1 MDKLTNYRHYIQAL
15 LQEQTQGQTIGG
27 DIETE
32 VIFDLDRDRYLLID
46 LGWQEHQRI
55 YNCVIHLEIK
65 DSKIWIQRN
74 QTDKPIADVLI
85 AMGVVKEDIVLG
97 LQPPYIRQ
105 YINLGI
111 TQPNNFKYQK
121 RSS

>member
-1 MDKLTNYRHYIQAL
+1 MDKLSNYRQSIKEFL
-15 LQEQTQGQTIGG
+15 IEQTKSKVVGG

-32 VIFDLDRDRYLLID
+32 VIFDDNRDRYLLID

-55 YNCVIHLEIK
+55 YNCVIHLEIR

-85 AMGVVKEDIVLG
+85 SMGVAKEDIILG
-97 LQPPYIRQ
+97 LQPPYIRE
-105 YINLGI
+105 YTGLGVA
-111 TQPNNFKYQK
+111 
-121 RSS
+121 

>member
-85 AMGVVKEDIVLG
+85 AMGVIKEDIVLG

-111 TQPNNFKYQK
+111 A
-121 RSS
+121 